1 MNTLPIFATA
11 IAAAALVPSVAPAAA
26 SKLVAKLSMAQ
37 ARSIAL
43 KKAPGKI
50 ADAEYE
56 KEGGGWRYSFDI
68 RQGRR
73 IHEIGVDAGTGR
85 IVENKYEGINDKD

>member
-1 MNTLPIFATA
+1 MKIPILVVIVSVGFLASAGATGA
-11 IAAAALVPSVAPAAA
+11 DGKPP
-26 SKLVAKLSMAQ
+26 AKLSMAQ

-50 ADAEYE
+50 VDAEYE